1 MEIDVR
7 LEGTVG
13 NNPVYTD
20 GTKVGAKLD
29 KNLNTDII
37 LSHGNYREAVSRGN
51 VNIASV
57 AVTGI
62 AIGSAFSTT
71 PPLAVWNPIGSNV
84 TLSILKTTLAYLS
97 GTLSYGI
104 VAYCSSYQGSTVPT
118 TGTELV
124 PKNALIGSSKG
135 KGRAFTGST
144 IATAGTVII
153 APYSFG
159 VEAATTAVGITRCQ
173 DMVDGLIEVPPGS
186 LFIIEA
192 TAAAAGTSDLMV
204 ISASWEEIPIV

>member
-1 MEIDVR
+1 
-7 LEGTVG
+7 
-13 NNPVYTD
+13 
-20 GTKVGAKLD
+20 
-29 KNLNTDII
+29 
-37 LSHGNYREAVSRGN
+37 
-51 VNIASV
+51 
-57 AVTGI
+57 
-62 AIGSAFSTT
+62 
-71 PPLAVWNPIGSNV
+71 VWNPIGSNV